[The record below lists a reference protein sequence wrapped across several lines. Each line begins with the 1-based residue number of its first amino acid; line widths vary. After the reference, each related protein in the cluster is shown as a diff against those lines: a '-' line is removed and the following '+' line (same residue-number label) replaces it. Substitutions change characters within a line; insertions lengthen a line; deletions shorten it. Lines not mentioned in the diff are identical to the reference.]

1 MQVAPVGV
9 LGAGMISGV
18 GQTWEE
24 GCAAIRCGMNNFQET
39 LFRGGDGERLI
50 GSAVRLTRPWR
61 GILRLAK
68 MAASALAEC
77 FEVADE
83 APERI
88 PVLMCVAESE
98 RAGRFEGPQQVLLAD
113 VETELGFR
121 LHPHSRVIEQGR
133 VGGAVALL
141 QARRMMTEGRSARVI
156 VAGVDS
162 YLNGAT
168 LAHYDAE
175 HRLLTRSN
183 SNGFVPGEA
192 AAALLLG
199 LAAQGGSVP
208 LVLQGLGFGREP
220 APFGSGKPLR
230 AEGLLR
236 AMRGALEEAGMPL
249 SACDHRIA
257 DVNGEQYRFREASLA
272 IMRLLRDRKVLFG
285 LWHTADCIGEVGA
298 AAVPA
303 MFAVLLAGARKD
315 YLPGPSFVGHA
326 GNDDDRRAAFVARA
340 TAPQTLALEAAAE
353 SSFGS
358 KRRSS
363 LH

>member
-1 MQVAPVGV
+1 M
-9 LGAGMISGV
+9 
-18 GQTWEE
+18 
-24 GCAAIRCGMNNFQET
+24 
-39 LFRGGDGERLI
+39 
-50 GSAVRLTRPWR
+50 
-61 GILRLAK
+61 
-68 MAASALAEC
+68 
-77 FEVADE
+77 
-83 APERI
+83 
-88 PVLMCVAESE
+88 
-98 RAGRFEGPQQVLLAD
+98 
-113 VETELGFR
+113 ETELGFR

-199 LAAQGGSVP
+199 LAAQGGSAP

-236 AMRGALEEAGMPL
+236 AMRGALDEAGMPL

-257 DVNGEQYRFREASLA
+257 DVNGEQYRFREVSLA
-272 IMRLLRDRKVLFG
+272 IMRLLRDPVGLVFG
-285 LWHTADCIGEVGA
+285 TLRIALARSPRPFPRCSDA
-298 AAVPA
+298 ACWCAKGLSTGSE
-303 MFAVLLAGARKD
+303 FC
-315 YLPGPSFVGHA
+315 
-326 GNDDDRRAAFVARA
+326 RACG
-340 TAPQTLALEAAAE
+340 Q
-353 SSFGS
+353 
-358 KRRSS
+358 
-363 LH
+363 